1 MVKEVKKTI
10 KKTSVKVEK
19 KNLFAPLFDLKGAEI
34 GTVELSAALFDAA
47 VNDRLIAQFIRI
59 FLANNRQGTAS
70 TKTRSEVTGTTKK
83 IYRQK
88 GTGRARH
95 GSAKGPTFVGGGII
109 HAPKPRDYSL
119 KMNTKQR
126 QKAFIYALTSKFKA
140 NEIIFVEGFDSLKGK
155 TKEMATALKNLN
167 LNMEKK
173 NLVVA
178 SDTNIKNVSQASR
191 NIDKLSYAT
200 AATLNAYQILANQK
214 MVLDKSGL
222 AVLEK
227 KVY

>member
-10 KKTSVKVEK
+10 KKAKVATEQVK
-19 KNLFAPLFDLKGAEI
+19 LSAPLLDLKGIEI
-34 GTVELSAALFDAA
+34 GTVELSSALFGAA
-47 VNDRLIAQFIRI
+47 VNDRLVAQYARV

-70 TKTRSEVTGTTKK
+70 TKTRSEVSGTTKK
-83 IYRQK
+83 VYRQK

-95 GSAKGPTFVGGGII
+95 GSAKAPTFVGGGVV

-126 QKAFIYALTSKFKA
+126 QKAFACAITSKFKA

-155 TKEMATALKNLN
+155 TKEMATALKNLK

-173 NLVVA
+173 NLVVVA
-178 SDTNIKNVSQASR
+178 DTNIKNISMASR
-191 NIDKLSYAT
+191 NISKLSYT
-200 AATLNAYQILANQK
+200 PAAILNAYQILANQK
-214 MVLDKSGL
+214 IVLDKSGL

-227 KVY
+227 KVN